1 MDAEETVP
9 YMASADLAITA
20 GGMTTFEMAAL
31 GIPVMILQIADNQ
44 VPITR
49 AWQKCGYGVDMG
61 YLDRLRPDYLQR
73 EMMSL
78 MQNTTRRKA
87 MAAAGLSLVDG
98 QGTGRVARVLLSESP
113 IGETSG

>member
-1 MDAEETVP
+1 MT
-9 YMASADLAITA
+9 ITA

-49 AWQKCGYGVDMG
+49 AWQQCGYGVDMG
-61 YLDRLRPDYLQR
+61 YLDQLRPDYLQR

-78 MQNTTRRKA
+78 MQDSTRRKA
-87 MAAAGLSLVDG
+87 MAAAGRILVDG
-98 QGTGRVARVLLSESP
+98 LGAGRVARTLLSA
-113 IGETSG
+113 